1 LSNIHN
7 RHSKKAG
14 TWRRIGVEVPAFVL
28 LDAPGS
34 AWAITRGGGGS
45 RVKERGKGEG
55 EGGDDG
61 KERAKGA
68 MARVKGA
75 MARVKGAMARVKGA
89 MAR

>member
-34 AWAITRGGGGS
+34 RWASTRGGEGS
-45 RVKERGKGEG
+45 RVKERGKGRG
-55 EGGDDG
+55 RGVDDG
-61 KERAKGA
+61 RE
-68 MARVKGA
+68 RVKGA
-75 MARVKGAMARVKGA
+75 MAKGKGAMAR
-89 MAR
+89 